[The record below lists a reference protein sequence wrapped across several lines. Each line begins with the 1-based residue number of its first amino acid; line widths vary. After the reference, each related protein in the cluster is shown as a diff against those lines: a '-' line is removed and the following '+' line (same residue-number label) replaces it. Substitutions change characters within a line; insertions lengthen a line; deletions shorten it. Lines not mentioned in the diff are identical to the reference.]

1 MEMKEKIRERRRELG
16 LTQEQVASYLNV
28 SAPAVNKWERGV
40 SYPDVG
46 TLPSLARLLKMDLNE
61 LFCFRENLTDQE
73 IGLFVNEVSETA
85 RAEGFETAFS
95 RAEEKIREYPCLL
108 YTSL

>member
-73 IGLFVNEVSETA
+73 IGLFVNEVPGQRRRSGNILA
-85 RAEGFETAFS
+85 AVN
-95 RAEEKIREYPCLL
+95 
-108 YTSL
+108 